1 MDIFSHHFVMKIEMF
16 VSEKMSR
23 EFVLKSWFV
32 WCNEID
38 FSNRL
43 DESPFPGMKA
53 TCVKSRRA
61 WRTRCRT
68 LKLVLSSS
76 LSVAW
81 SLNIWQKFYVTI
93 SGKKIPNS
101 NVNIFGQNIAIRVSI
116 KIGKGKNRKMWFNH
130 WSKGIKIALPALLQ
144 FLVQQ
149 KRTVSIE
156 ICFMQN
162 LIWLLQGKSWLLF
175 VCWQKDE
182 ICIFQSVF
190 VALFAQTIP
199 FWYQRNF
206 SIK

>member
-130 WSKGIKIALPALLQ
+130 WSKEWK
-144 FLVQQ
+144 
-149 KRTVSIE
+149 
-156 ICFMQN
+156 
-162 LIWLLQGKSWLLF
+162 LLF
-175 VCWQKDE
+175 ST
-182 ICIFQSVF
+182 IFLF
-190 VALFAQTIP
+190 VNLPRKKNYCFLLKLVYAKMFYLK
-199 FWYQRNF
+199 NDL
-206 SIK
+206 